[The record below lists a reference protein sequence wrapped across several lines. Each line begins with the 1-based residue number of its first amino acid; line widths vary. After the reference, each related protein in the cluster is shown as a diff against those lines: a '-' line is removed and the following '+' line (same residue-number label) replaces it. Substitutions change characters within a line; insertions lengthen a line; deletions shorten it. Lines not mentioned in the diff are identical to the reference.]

1 MTSGGGGAHTDAHR
15 TRAPSLPKLDIG
27 KVSEQNRAGAPVT
40 VDRLL
45 STLRSRW
52 KPAHETELFQDFEDR
67 VNEIMSGGSTGC
79 KMDPAFR
86 IFTFYDE
93 AIIPAG
99 SAQATIRTTRQVC
112 GESPLEIIFGF
123 FCSRQQPGTGGLPAG
138 CTFDEISAHNLSM
151 SFPELIKFT
160 NMMFKDVSFTRNEMS
175 WFMMKAKNE
184 PISKIEG
191 NWHGDSEGDIK
202 LLNFIEWLAC
212 VLRMALVGYGT
223 QGLGPDEAL
232 DRLAEHMG
240 LYNVS
245 ELEDRLYRIARTNA
259 GFGAWCDPN
268 LPFEYGNPLALAV
281 KRPKSLD
288 DFMLPHSE
296 MLRLQD
302 KLMSLERTDKNR
314 TWIPFDG
321 PYISISVP
329 CKPRKPHLFV
339 VEVQNMSAEPRNM
352 SFRLRNLPW
361 MHAQYTPSRATIV
374 SAGMLCKFE
383 LAAFINEPGDYSGEI
398 HFTDKDGNG
407 TFAICPVYIRA
418 LKSSAIGQ
426 AQALTA
432 RESNPVIYEEGT
444 MSQRVNSPSE
454 RDPLSPLIRKTMA
467 MLPPKPNTMDWNKKQ
482 TAVGAKDLFTPLTV
496 RHAHW

>member
-1 MTSGGGGAHTDAHR
+1 
-15 TRAPSLPKLDIG
+15 
-27 KVSEQNRAGAPVT
+27 
-40 VDRLL
+40 
-45 STLRSRW
+45 
-52 KPAHETELFQDFEDR
+52 
-67 VNEIMSGGSTGC
+67 
-79 KMDPAFR
+79 
-86 IFTFYDE
+86 
-93 AIIPAG
+93 
-99 SAQATIRTTRQVC
+99 
-112 GESPLEIIFGF
+112 
-123 FCSRQQPGTGGLPAG
+123 
-138 CTFDEISAHNLSM
+138 M

-482 TAVGAKDLFTPLTV
+482 TVSSPFPLWS
-496 RHAHW
+496 HACMQVMQRRMPETCALIRK